1 MKNIKCLISII
12 IIPILLSQFFE
23 LGVSKEQ
30 DNKNKNEQIQDEGG
44 VEEDKKITIE
54 ITHIKFNHT
63 PPKKNNGLDIENTTD
78 GLYMRNSY
86 KSPLK
91 HINHL
96 SEGEWIKNE
105 RNEPALYVARVTP
118 TIKVRLKIPQAQ
130 NKQVV
135 TVFALRKN
143 FIKLS
148 STQIGPFN
156 IPIPV
161 TNELDI
167 PNVKPRS
174 VNFDARGISIGN
186 DKSEYVEFSLSG
198 PMRDT
203 IAKTIISYEW
213 FFMPKENAEESI
225 LFDKTGPHTFYT
237 VHDRPQAPWNNNDK
251 RQKPWINALEFS
263 INKAK
268 TRFRTNTNDIAQ
280 RVTLFIY
287 REQNLKYDTEGGEA
301 NFISPIK
308 GKILLNYTKMIKDN
322 SRKTVNCDDVST
334 TLCATAS
341 ILGLRADYTEISN
354 FGYLKRGS
362 LIGFN
367 QEINSALDI
376 DPGINGIRS
385 TLDTGIHPDLILPNI
400 GRIKADD
407 NIRSDP
413 SPHIRIPFVRHSI
426 SRIGI
431 VKEEF
436 FLYDACLGTKDLL
449 PLLKITD
456 EQEYLN
462 LTRDISTGREV
473 NRNNNIDKFGNPVP
487 FGTVKDFK
495 SKSYEIK

>member
-1 MKNIKCLISII
+1 MKNIKYIVSII
-12 IIPILLSQFFE
+12 LIPILLNQIIE
-23 LGVSKEQ
+23 LPINQKQ
-30 DNKNKNEQIQDEGG
+30 DGKNKSEQIQDQGG
-44 VEEDKKITIE
+44 DEEISIE

-63 PPKKNNGLDIENTTD
+63 PPKKTNDLGIENTTD
-78 GLYMRNSY
+78 GLYMRSSY

-91 HINHL
+91 HRNHL
-96 SEGEWIKNE
+96 SKGEWIKNN
-105 RNEPALYVARVTP
+105 RNEPALYVAKVTP
-118 TIKVRLKIPQAQ
+118 TIKVRLKISPPQNQ
-130 NKQVV
+130 KVI

-148 STQIGPFN
+148 PIQIGPFN
-156 IPIPV
+156 ILIPV

-167 PNVKPRS
+167 PNVNPGFVS
-174 VNFDARGISIGN
+174 FDARGISIGN

-198 PMRDT
+198 PMRNT

-213 FFMPKENAEESI
+213 FFNLKENSDDPAIFE
-225 LFDKTGPHTFYT
+225 KTGPHTFYT

-287 REQNLKYDTEGGEA
+287 REYDLKYD
-301 NFISPIK
+301 IK
-308 GKILLNYTKMIKDN
+308 KGRSRFLIPNKDGKKILSYTKIIN
-322 SRKTVNCDDVST
+322 NQLGKTVNCDDVSL

-341 ILGLRADYTEISN
+341 ILGLPADYTDISN

-362 LIGFN
+362 LIGFK
-367 QEINSALDI
+367 QEINSALDV
-376 DPGINGIRS
+376 DPGKNGIRS
-385 TLDTGIHPDLILPNI
+385 GLDTGVHPDLIHPKF
-400 GRIKADD
+400 GRINGDD

-431 VKEEF
+431 NELL
-436 FLYDACLGTKDLL
+436 LYDACLGTKELL
-449 PLLKITD
+449 PYLKIANPQD
-456 EQEYLN
+456 YLDK
-462 LTRDISTGREV
+462 TRDISSGREIDS
-473 NRNNNIDKFGNPVP
+473 RNNIDGDGNPVSI
-487 FGTVKDFK
+487 GLKRHFK
-495 SKSYEIK
+495 SKIYEIK